1 MTQIM
6 LPAVFSRKDFDN
18 ILRSMSDEDAAAF
31 AATNRTTFASCFSLS
46 APGSGTADARPAN
59 PGPAKVREPKASSGV
74 PIDKTALLSA
84 VALAMT
90 RFPNLRAE
98 DYVAKLEPSDYGATA
113 ETIGPAVKKACEAM
127 VSSKAAYC
135 EGNGRG
141 RRYKVAAK
149 AEPEVAA
156 E

>member
-1 MTQIM
+1 MTMTQIM

-18 ILRSMSDEDAAAF
+18 ILRSMSDEDAASF

-46 APGSGTADARPAN
+46 APGGGTADARAAS
-59 PGPAKVREPKASSGV
+59 PGPAKAREPKAAPTV
-74 PIDKTALLSA
+74 DKGAAASA
-84 VALAMT
+84 VFAYVRA
-90 RFPNLRAE
+90 FPNVRAE
-98 DYVAKLEPSDYGATA
+98 EVEVMAPDGMDAKAWNRMLRGILEKFVTDGKMYADG
-113 ETIGPAVKKACEAM
+113 ER
-127 VSSKAAYC
+127 
-135 EGNGRG
+135 RG

>member
-18 ILRSMSDEDAAAF
+18 ILRSMSDEDAASF

-46 APGSGTADARPAN
+46 APGSGTADVRPAI
-59 PGPAKVREPKASSGV
+59 PGPVKAREPKAS
-74 PIDKTALLSA
+74 PAIDKTALA
-84 VALAMT
+84 VEVEALMVRT
-90 RFPNLRAE
+90 PNLRAE
-98 DYVAKLEPSDYGATA
+98 DYVAKIDPTDFGATA

-141 RRYKVAAK
+141 RRYKVAVK
-149 AEPEVAA
+149 ATEPEVAA